1 VQEGAT
7 LAYADVT
14 ALFFGCAGAVHTR
27 PREQPDAHSGWRKG
41 NRIRTTEHERSP
53 STNWEAPAV
62 GDERL
67 GIRGPARGTAP
78 VPLSVLDLA
87 TVGKGLTATD
97 ALRTSVAIARTAER
111 RGYHRMW
118 VAEHH
123 SMPGVASSSPAVI
136 LAHLAAHT
144 RTLRLGSGGVMLPNH
159 APLVIAEQFGT
170 LEALAPGRI
179 DLGLGRAPGTDG
191 ATAAALRRLESL
203 HEGAD
208 DFPRQLA
215 ELTRFL
221 DDDFPE
227 GHPYARIHA
236 IPGPVQG
243 SAEGGVQSP
252 HRPSVWL
259 LGSSGFS
266 AQLAGALGLPF
277 SFAHHFSAANTVPA
291 LALYRESFRPSEVL
305 DRPYASIGVS
315 ALAAEDPEQARRQ
328 VLAGA
333 LSMLRLR
340 TGRPGLVPTPE
351 EAADY
356 EFRPMEREFVDSWL
370 ANVIYGDPESVRR
383 GLDELV
389 ARTGADELVITA
401 NAHTPA
407 ARLRSYELVADAYGF
422 PQDATAGAAAGA
434 DEEAGADGG
443 ADVGRGAPTGVSAP

>member
-1 VQEGAT
+1 
-7 LAYADVT
+7 
-14 ALFFGCAGAVHTR
+14 
-27 PREQPDAHSGWRKG
+27 
-41 NRIRTTEHERSP
+41 
-53 STNWEAPAV
+53 
-62 GDERL
+62 
-67 GIRGPARGTAP
+67 

-97 ALRTSVAIARTAER
+97 ALRASVEIARTAET

-191 ATAAALRRLESL
+191 ATAAALRRSDSL

-208 DFPRQLA
+208 EFPRQLA

-221 DDDFPE
+221 DDDFPD
-227 GHPYARIHA
+227 GHAYSRIHA

-243 SAEGGVQSP
+243 SSAGGVQSAS
-252 HRPSVWL
+252 RPSVWL

-266 AQLAGALGLPF
+266 ARLAGTLGLPF
-277 SFAHHFSAANTVPA
+277 SFAHHFSAINTVPA
-291 LALYRESFRPSEVL
+291 LALYRESFRPSEIL

-315 ALAAEDPEQARRQ
+315 ALAADDPEEARRQ
-328 VLAGA
+328 ILTGA

-340 TGRPGLVPTPE
+340 TGRPGLVPTPA
-351 EAADY
+351 EAAAY
-356 EFRPMEREFVDSWL
+356 EFSPVEREFIDSWL
-370 ANVIYGDPESVRR
+370 VNIIHGDPQTVRT

-401 NAHTPA
+401 NAHTPTV
-407 ARLRSYELVADAYGF
+407 RLRSYELIADVYGF
-422 PQDATAGAAAGA
+422 PKDAAAVK
-434 DEEAGADGG
+434 D
-443 ADVGRGAPTGVSAP
+443 